1 MRQVLL
7 LVGPIP
13 NVGIVIQSFNPSRA
27 GDGFMLL
34 ADG

>member
-7 LVGPIP
+7 LVGSTA
-13 NVGIVIQSFNPSRA
+13 NFGIVIQSFNPSRA